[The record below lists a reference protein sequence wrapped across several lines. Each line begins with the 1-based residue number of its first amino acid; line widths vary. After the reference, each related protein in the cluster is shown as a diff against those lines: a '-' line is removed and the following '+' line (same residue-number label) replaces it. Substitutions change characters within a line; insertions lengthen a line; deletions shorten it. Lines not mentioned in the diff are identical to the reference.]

1 MWSHIRPEVRP
12 VITQKTLQLP
22 ADALY
27 PYTPSPSP
35 TGCPPVMPS
44 GHASRRGICH
54 ALLAPTRRP
63 LLLRLVR
70 KISFISPSNF
80 LSTFVV
86 FHILYSLLSFHSFTC
101 FPRSFFSSFLLLSPF
116 FPSSFILLFLSLTFL
131 HSSLTVYFFFIQN
144 LFLPFAKEMGKL

>member
-1 MWSHIRPEVRP
+1 MASGGRACRGRRVGVWSHIRPEVRP

-27 PYTPSPSP
+27 PCTPSPSP

-54 ALLAPTRRP
+54 ALLAPTRP
-63 LLLRLVR
+63 QLLLRLVR

-101 FPRSFFSSFLLLSPF
+101 FPRPFFLPSFFSIFFLRPSFFYLLL
-116 FPSSFILLFLSLTFL
+116 L
-131 HSSLTVYFFFIQN
+131 HSSLSVYFFFIQQ
-144 LFLPFAKEMGKL
+144 